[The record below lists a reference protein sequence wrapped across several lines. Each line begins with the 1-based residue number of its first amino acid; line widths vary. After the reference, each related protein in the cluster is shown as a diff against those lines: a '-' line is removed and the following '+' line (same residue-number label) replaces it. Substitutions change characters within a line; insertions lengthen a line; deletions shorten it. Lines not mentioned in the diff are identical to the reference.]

1 MESENKIITDYL
13 GFIKNK
19 IYSRYTW
26 NGAVCAEKFKRYVTG
41 FLKRFAF
48 ETGSAHWIDQ
58 VVPVKRK

>member
-1 MESENKIITDYL
+1 MESENKIFTDSL

-19 IYSRYTW
+19 IYSRYTSD
-26 NGAVCAEKFKRYVTG
+26 GAVCAEKFKRYVRG
-41 FLKRFAF
+41 FIRRFAF